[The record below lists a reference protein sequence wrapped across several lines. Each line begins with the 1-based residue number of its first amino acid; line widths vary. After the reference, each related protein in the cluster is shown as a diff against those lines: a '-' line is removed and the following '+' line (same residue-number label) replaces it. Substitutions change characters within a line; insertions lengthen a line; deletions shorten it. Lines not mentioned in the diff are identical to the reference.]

1 MLKRTV
7 GWMVPLVLMLMTLG
21 LRSLPASTQSLAPVP
36 NQRVQTQLVS
46 EFSAI
51 QPGEP
56 FWVGLDMQ
64 IQEGWHTYWQ
74 NPGDSGAPTRIAWSL
89 PPGFEAGEIHWPYPE
104 RFPVGPLVNFG
115 YKDRVLLLTQITPP
129 EEISDPEVSLQAEAH
144 WLVCEE
150 ACIPESASLQ
160 LDLPVFYGNVLP
172 DPEWR
177 SQFEATRQKLP
188 IASPW
193 PFNTAVSDSQIV
205 LQLNTPDLSGNLI
218 EEIHFFPAQDG
229 LITNAAPQ
237 PWTLSEEGIEIQ
249 LERGYLPNGEEVSGV
264 IVIEEQ
270 QEEDRLVQAF
280 QIGPDAE
287 MMVATTPVAPATVTQ
302 AAPPA
307 VSSGLPL
314 AQILLLAFLGG
325 LTLNL
330 MPCVFPI
337 LSLKALSIAR
347 KAQVSP
353 VQVRLQSL
361 VFTAGILTSVAALGV
376 ALIGLKALG
385 QQVGWGFQLQ
395 SPVFV
400 LCLAYLL
407 FAVGLSLS
415 GMFTIG
421 ASWMGIGQSLTDQRG
436 YRGEFFTGVL
446 ATVVATPCTAPF
458 MATAVGAALTQPPLI
473 LLGILQML
481 GLGLAFPYIL
491 LTLIPA
497 VYQRLPK
504 PGMWMETLQQLLAF
518 PVYATVAWLVWVL
531 VLQTGTQGLAVASS
545 GLILLTF
552 SIWLLQKIQGAPLR
566 WQRLGQT
573 AAVLVLLSTV
583 FLMQG
588 LPEGTSSPLTPASSS
603 NPQIQQSQLAWADF
617 SPDQIS
623 QLQRTGTP
631 VFVNYSAAWCITC
644 LVNDR
649 VVFSQPAIA
658 EAFHHHEVALFKADW
673 TNYDAQITAS
683 LQTFG
688 RSGVPLYILYPGGT
702 RDPVI
707 LPQLLTPGIVLDSL
721 QTITASS

>member
-1 MLKRTV
+1 MA
-7 GWMVPLVLMLMTLG
+7 PLVLILVALG
-21 LRSLPASTQSLAPVP
+21 LRSLPASTQSLTAVTD
-36 NQRVQTQLVS
+36 QRVQTQMVS

-64 IQEGWHTYWQ
+64 IQAGWHTYWQ
-74 NPGDSGAPTRIAWSL
+74 NPGDSGAPTRIEWSL
-89 PPGFEAGEIHWPYPE
+89 PPGFEAGEIQWPYPE
-104 RFPVGPLVNFG
+104 DFPVGPLVNFG
-115 YKDRVLLLTQITPP
+115 YKDQVLLLSQITPP
-129 EEISDPEVSLQAEAH
+129 HEISEPKVSLQAEVE
-144 WLVCEE
+144 WLVCEA

-172 DPEWR
+172 DPEWGP
-177 SQFEATRQKLP
+177 QFEATRQKLP

-193 PFNTAVSDSQIV
+193 TVSTAVTDTQIV
-205 LQLNTPDLSGNLI
+205 LQLEIPDLARNQV
-218 EEIHFFPAQDG
+218 EEVRFFPAQDG
-229 LITNAAPQ
+229 LISNAAPQ
-237 PWTLSEEGIEIQ
+237 PWTLSAAGLEIQ
-249 LERGYLPNGEEVSGV
+249 LERGYLPEVEELPGVVVIQEQQGEE
-264 IVIEEQ
+264 IFTE
-270 QEEDRLVQAF
+270 AF
-280 QIGPDAE
+280 EIGPDAA
-287 MMVATTPVAPATVTQ
+287 MRVATTPITPATATH

-307 VSSGLPL
+307 VGTGLPL
-314 AQILLLAFLGG
+314 VQILLLAFLGG

-347 KAQVSP
+347 KAEVSP

-361 VFTAGILTSVAALGV
+361 VFTAGILTSVGALGM

-395 SPVFV
+395 SPAFV

-421 ASWMGIGQSLTDQRG
+421 ASWMGIGQNLTDQRG

-473 LLGILQML
+473 LMGILQML

-491 LTLIPA
+491 LALIPA
-497 VYQRLPK
+497 AQKRLPK

-518 PVYATVAWLVWVL
+518 PVYGTVAWLVWVL
-531 VLQTGTQGLAVASS
+531 VLQTGTQGLTVASS

-552 SIWLLQKIQGAPLR
+552 CVWLFQKIQRAPLR
-566 WQRLGQT
+566 WQRLGQIG
-573 AAVLVLLSTV
+573 AVLALLGTV
-583 FLMQG
+583 FLTQG
-588 LPEGTSSPLTPASSS
+588 LPQGTSSPSTPVGT
-603 NPQIQQSQLAWADF
+603 NPQIQQSNLAWQDF
-617 SPDQIS
+617 NPEQIA
-623 QLQRTGTP
+623 QLQRAKTP
-631 VFVNYSAAWCITC
+631 VFVNFSAAWCITC

-649 VVFSQPAIA
+649 MVFSQPAIA
-658 EAFHHHEVALFKADW
+658 EAFGRHGVALFKADW
-673 TNYDAQITAS
+673 TNYDAQITES
-683 LQTFG
+683 LQAFG
-688 RSGVPLYILYPGGT
+688 RSGVPLYVLYPGDN
-702 RDPVI
+702 RDPVV
-707 LPQLLTPGIVLDSL
+707 LPQILTPGIVLNSL